1 MIRRA
6 IEESQKFEQAKK
18 QELDQEE
25 EMIRQAIELSKLE
38 EEVRQKKIEVQEV
51 EQQKQLRAAELAS
64 IKVAAPTLNNAEH
77 FPKVEKVAE
86 VDTIE

>member
-6 IEESQKFEQAKK
+6 IEESQKLEQAKK

-38 EEVRQKKIEVQEV
+38 EEVR
-51 EQQKQLRAAELAS
+51 
-64 IKVAAPTLNNAEH
+64 
-77 FPKVEKVAE
+77 
-86 VDTIE
+86 